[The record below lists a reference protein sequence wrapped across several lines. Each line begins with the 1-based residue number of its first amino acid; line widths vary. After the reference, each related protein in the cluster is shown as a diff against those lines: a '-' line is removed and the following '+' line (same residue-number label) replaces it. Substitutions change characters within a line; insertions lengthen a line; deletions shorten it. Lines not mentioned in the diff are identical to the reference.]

1 MKCKLTDKDMK
12 PFISF
17 SKMPLTNGFLDKD
30 EFKSEYFF
38 EMEVGFSEDLFHF
51 HHNLPDLAYLVA
63 WNHREKIFA
72 KEKDFIKKD
81 EQWISH
87 VFI

>member
-1 MKCKLTDKDMK
+1 
-12 PFISF
+12 
-17 SKMPLTNGFLDKD
+17 
-30 EFKSEYFF
+30 
-38 EMEVGFSEDLFHF
+38 MEVGFSEDLFHF
-51 HHNLPDLAYLVA
+51 HHNLPDLAYLAA

-81 EQWISH
+81 DQWISH

>member
-1 MKCKLTDKDMK
+1 MKCELILKEIK

-17 SKMPLTNGFLDKD
+17 GKISLTNDFLDKD

-38 EMEVGFSEDLFHF
+38 EMEVGFSEDLPHF

-72 KEKDFIKKD
+72 KERDFIKKGS
-81 EQWISH
+81 Q
-87 VFI
+87 